1 MKSYLK
7 ELKIAVINQDLKLL
21 ETIIQSDPEFDTIE
35 EAMEIQAYIKEA
47 VKLLQKEKGRL
58 SLEMRKIQNL
68 KKFNNQQK
76 ENETF
81 DFKA

>member
-1 MKSYLK
+1 MKDYLNK
-7 ELKIAVINQDLKLL
+7 LKVAVINQDLKLL
-21 ETIIQSDPEFDTIE
+21 EKIIQNDPEFESIE

-47 VKLLQKEKGRL
+47 VKLLQKEKERL
-58 SLEMRKIQNL
+58 SLEMQKIQNL
-68 KKFNNQQK
+68 KKFYNQQK

>member
-1 MKSYLK
+1 MKSYLN
-7 ELKIAVINQDLKLL
+7 ELKVAVINQDLKLL
-21 ETIIQSDPEFDTIE
+21 EKIIQNDPEFESIE

-47 VKLLQKEKGRL
+47 VKLLQKEKDRL
-58 SLEMRKIQNL
+58 SLEMQKIQNL